1 MNIEVKLSEQN
12 GMTDSNERIAPMKK
26 RLAYALMVCMPLA
39 TTACGDNNP
48 SAYDECV
55 YERQAT
61 NGNWS
66 CDDDG
71 SSNHSSWYH
80 TRGYSSKKS
89 SAKSGTAFYNS
100 YKSSHSSYSG
110 IGSSGH
116 SSGG

>member
-1 MNIEVKLSEQN
+1 MNNEAKLSEQK
-12 GMTDSNERIAPMKK
+12 GLTGSSERTATMKK
-26 RLAYALMVCMPLA
+26 RLAYALMVCMPLT
-39 TTACGDNNP
+39 TTACDDNNP

-55 YERQAT
+55 YERQT
-61 NGNWS
+61 SKGNWD

-71 SSNHSSWYH
+71 SSSHSSWYH

-89 SAKSGTAFYNS
+89 SAKTGTSFYNS
-100 YKSSHSSYSG
+100 YKSSHSTYSG